1 MPQKKGRFLNLSTL
15 RSKGFE
21 NRNNEEVKFAE

>member
-1 MPQKKGRFLNLSTL
+1 MPQWKGRFLNVSTL
-15 RSKGFE
+15 RSKEFK

>member
-1 MPQKKGRFLNLSTL
+1 MPQKKGRFLNLFTL